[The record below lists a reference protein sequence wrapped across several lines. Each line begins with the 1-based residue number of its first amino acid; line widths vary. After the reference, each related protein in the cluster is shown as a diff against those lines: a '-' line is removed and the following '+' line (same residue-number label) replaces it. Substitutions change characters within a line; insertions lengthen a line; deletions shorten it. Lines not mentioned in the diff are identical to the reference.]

1 MLGPMPSL
9 TEKLNAHG
17 FESNDDYEFQVRC
30 LLETPTS
37 GIRALNIEGDGGR
50 RKTAFAN
57 ALARALDF
65 PQILYHD
72 FTDTH
77 PPLPD
82 VILPPSQD
90 ELGREEPPI
99 EPFDRL
105 VSEACALSEGDP
117 TVLILDQLQAADFR
131 EHIRLH
137 RLIKDG
143 FWEVRGGSYF
153 ANPKRLLIILISEQP
168 LYHALRQESF
178 RLWIGR
184 QSERQLVYHPA
195 DFGLGSDARN
205 VFDALTQLFGA
216 LGAAPTRR
224 EFTRLLDDLRLHVRT
239 VEHLRLSLYGRLEA
253 IEREALSDPRLR
265 EIQHRLLEAAR
276 SWLVTEHIELADAR
290 PHPHQNQ
297 GQR

>member
-1 MLGPMPSL
+1 MPSL
-9 TEKLNAHG
+9 TEKLTEHG
-17 FESNDDYEFQVRC
+17 FESNDDYEFQIRC

-37 GIRALNIEGDGGR
+37 GIRALNIEGDGER

-65 PQILYHD
+65 RQILYHD

-82 VILPPSQD
+82 VILPPSRD

-99 EPFDRL
+99 EPFDRI
-105 VSEACALSEGDP
+105 VSEACAQSEGDP

-153 ANPKRLLIILISEQP
+153 ADPNRLLLILISEQP
-168 LYHALRQESF
+168 LYHSLRQESF

-195 DFGLGSDARN
+195 DFGLGPDAQP
-205 VFDALTQLFGA
+205 VFDALTRLFES
-216 LGAAPTRR
+216 LGATPTRR

-239 VEHLRLSLYGRLEA
+239 LEHLRLSLYGRLEV

-265 EIQHRLLEAAR
+265 ETQHRILEAAR
-276 SWLVTEHIELADAR
+276 SRLVTEHIELSGDR
-290 PHPHQNQ
+290 SDPDPNQ
-297 GQR
+297 EQS

>member
-1 MLGPMPSL
+1 MLGLMPSL
-9 TEKLNAHG
+9 TKKLTEYG

-37 GIRALNIEGDGGR
+37 GIRALNIEGDGER

-72 FTDTH
+72 FTDAH

-99 EPFDRL
+99 EPFDRI
-105 VSEACALSEGDP
+105 VSEACAQSEGDP

-153 ANPKRLLIILISEQP
+153 ANPNRLLIVLISEEP

-195 DFGLGSDARN
+195 DFGLGPDAQP
-205 VFDALTQLFGA
+205 VFDALTQLFES

-239 VEHLRLSLYGRLEA
+239 LEHLRLSLYGRLEV

-265 EIQHRLLEAAR
+265 PAQNRILEAAQG
-276 SWLVTEHIELADAR
+276 WLVTEHIELSGDR
-290 PHPHQNQ
+290 SDPDPNQ
-297 GQR
+297 EQS

>member
-1 MLGPMPSL
+1 MLGLMPSL
-9 TEKLNAHG
+9 TKKLTEYG

-30 LLETPTS
+30 LLETPIS
-37 GIRALNIEGDGGR
+37 GIRALNIEGDGER

-82 VILPPSQD
+82 VILPPSRD

-99 EPFDRL
+99 EPFDRI
-105 VSEACALSEGDP
+105 VSEACAQSEGDP

-143 FWEVRGGSYF
+143 FWEVRGGAYF
-153 ANPKRLLIILISEQP
+153 ANPNRLLIVLISEEP

-195 DFGLGSDARN
+195 DFGLGPDAQP
-205 VFDALTQLFGA
+205 VFDALTQLFES

-239 VEHLRLSLYGRLEA
+239 LEHLRLSLYGRLEV

-265 EIQHRLLEAAR
+265 PAQNRILEAAQG
-276 SWLVTEHIELADAR
+276 WLVTEHIELSGDR
-290 PHPHQNQ
+290 SDPDPNQ
-297 GQR
+297 EQS

>member
-1 MLGPMPSL
+1 MLGLMPSL
-9 TEKLNAHG
+9 TKKLTEYG

-30 LLETPTS
+30 LLETPIS
-37 GIRALNIEGDGGR
+37 GIRALNIEGDGER

-82 VILPPSQD
+82 VILPPSRD

-99 EPFDRL
+99 EPFDRI
-105 VSEACALSEGDP
+105 VSEACAQSEGDP

-153 ANPKRLLIILISEQP
+153 ANPNRLLIVLISEEP

-195 DFGLGSDARN
+195 DFGLGPDAQP
-205 VFDALTQLFGA
+205 VFDALTQLFES

-224 EFTRLLDDLRLHVRT
+224 EFTRLLDDLRLHVRILA
-239 VEHLRLSLYGRLEA
+239 HLRLSLYGRLEV

-265 EIQHRLLEAAR
+265 PAQNRILEAAQG
-276 SWLVTEHIELADAR
+276 WLVTEHIELSGDR
-290 PHPHQNQ
+290 SDPDPNQ
-297 GQR
+297 EQS

>member
-1 MLGPMPSL
+1 MLGLMPSL
-9 TEKLNAHG
+9 TEKLTEHG
-17 FESNDDYEFQVRC
+17 FESNDDYEFQIRC

-37 GIRALNIEGDGGR
+37 GIRALNIEGDGER

-65 PQILYHD
+65 RQILYHD

-82 VILPPSQD
+82 VILPPSRD

-99 EPFDRL
+99 EPFDRI
-105 VSEACALSEGDP
+105 VSEACAQSEGDP

-153 ANPKRLLIILISEQP
+153 ADPNRLLLILISEQP
-168 LYHALRQESF
+168 LYHSLRQESF

-195 DFGLGSDARN
+195 DFGLGPDAQP
-205 VFDALTQLFGA
+205 VFDALTRLFES
-216 LGAAPTRR
+216 LGATPTRR

-239 VEHLRLSLYGRLEA
+239 LEHLRLSLYGRLEV

-265 EIQHRLLEAAR
+265 ETQHRILEAAR
-276 SWLVTEHIELADAR
+276 SRLVTEHIELSGDR
-290 PHPHQNQ
+290 SDPDPNQ
-297 GQR
+297 EQS

>member
-1 MLGPMPSL
+1 MLGLMPSL
-9 TEKLNAHG
+9 TKKLTEYG

-30 LLETPTS
+30 LLETPIS
-37 GIRALNIEGDGGR
+37 GIRALNIEGDGER

-72 FTDTH
+72 FTDAH

-99 EPFDRL
+99 EPFDRI
-105 VSEACALSEGDP
+105 VSEACAQSEGDP

-153 ANPKRLLIILISEQP
+153 ANPNRLLIVLISEEP

-195 DFGLGSDARN
+195 DFGLGPDAQP
-205 VFDALTQLFGA
+205 VFDALTQLFES

-224 EFTRLLDDLRLHVRT
+224 EFTRLLDDLRLHVRILA
-239 VEHLRLSLYGRLEA
+239 HLRLSLYGRLEV

-265 EIQHRLLEAAR
+265 PAQNRILEAAQG
-276 SWLVTEHIELADAR
+276 WLVTEHIELSGDR
-290 PHPHQNQ
+290 SDPDPNQ
-297 GQR
+297 EQS

>member
-1 MLGPMPSL
+1 MLGTMPSL
-9 TEKLNAHG
+9 TSKLTEHG

-37 GIRALNIEGDGGR
+37 GIRALNIEGDGER

-72 FTDTH
+72 FTDAH

-82 VILPPSQD
+82 VILPLSRD

-99 EPFDRL
+99 EPLDRI
-105 VSEACALSEGDP
+105 VSEACAQSEGDP

-131 EHIRLH
+131 EHVRLH
-137 RLIKDG
+137 HLIKNG
-143 FWEVRGGSYF
+143 FWDVRGGSYF
-153 ANPKRLLIILISEQP
+153 ASPNRLLIVLISETP

-195 DFGLGSDARN
+195 DFDLGLEAQP
-205 VFDALTQLFGA
+205 VFDALTCLFEA

-224 EFTRLLDDLRLHVRT
+224 EFTRLLNDLRLHVRT
-239 VEHLRLSLYGRLEA
+239 AEHLRLSLYGRLEV
-253 IEREALSDPRLR
+253 IERESLSDPRFL
-265 EIQHRLLEAAR
+265 EAQHRILEAAQ
-276 SWLVTEHIELADAR
+276 SWLVTEHIELADDR
-290 PHPHQNQ
+290 LNSDPNQ
-297 GQR
+297 EQH

>member
-1 MLGPMPSL
+1 MLGGMASL
-9 TEKLNAHG
+9 TEKLTRHG
-17 FESNDDYEFQVRC
+17 FESNDDYAFQVRC

-37 GIRALNIEGDGGR
+37 GIRALNIEGDGER

-57 ALARALDF
+57 ALARALDI

-105 VSEACALSEGDP
+105 VSEACAQSEGDP

-137 RLIKDG
+137 RLIADG
-143 FWEVRGGSYF
+143 FWDVRGGRYF
-153 ANPKRLLIILISEQP
+153 ANPKHLLLILISEEP

-195 DFGLGSDARN
+195 DFGLGSEAQP
-205 VFDALTQLFGA
+205 VFDALASLFET
-216 LGAAPTRR
+216 LGVAPTRR
-224 EFTRLLDDLRLHVRT
+224 EFTRLLSDLRCHVRT
-239 VEHLRLSLYGRLEA
+239 TDHLRLSLYGRLEV
-253 IEREALSDPRLR
+253 IERASLSDPRHGDSQR
-265 EIQHRLLEAAR
+265 RVLEAVR
-276 SWLVTEHIELADAR
+276 TWLVTEHIELADPGPDPDR
-290 PHPHQNQ
+290 GPN
-297 GQR
+297 